1 MVVVTLASNMQIP
14 SKDCGDWFE
23 ELFVCFV
30 LFCCLFVCLFVW
42 LFVCLFVCL
51 CFNQQ
56 TKDLQGCLVP
66 TWFGSVDMRV

>member
-1 MVVVTLASNMQIP
+1 MVVVTLASNMRIP

-23 ELFVCFV
+23 ELFVC
-30 LFCCLFVCLFVW
+30 LFCFVVFCFV
-42 LFVCLFVCL
+42 LFVCL